1 MKAILL
7 VDHGSVRNEA
17 NEMLVDMAQL
27 VQRMTGNDVI
37 VRYAHMELA
46 EPTIADGFANC
57 VEAGASE
64 VIVFPYMLSPG
75 RHSTS
80 DIPRM
85 VSEVSESYPGVTFS
99 VTPAFGVH
107 EKLSEIILGR
117 AGVEVDAAFDANAAN
132 RCWDPACS
140 EQLCGD
146 ACRARVP
153 NT

>member
-46 EPTIADGFANC
+46 EPTIAEGFANC

-75 RHSTS
+75 RHSTT

-85 VSEVSESYPGVTFS
+85 VNEAAANHPGVTFS
-99 VTPAFGVH
+99 VTPPFGIE
-107 EKLSEIILGR
+107 EKLGEIILAR
-117 AGVEVDAAFDANAAN
+117 AHLSAES
-132 RCWDPACS
+132 PA
-140 EQLCGD
+140 
-146 ACRARVP
+146 
-153 NT
+153 

>member
-27 VQRMTGNDVI
+27 VQRMTGSDVI

-46 EPTIADGFANC
+46 EPTIAEGFANC
-57 VEAGASE
+57 VEAGANE

-75 RHSTS
+75 RHSTT

-85 VSEVSESYPGVTFS
+85 VNEAAANHPGVTFS
-99 VTPAFGVH
+99 VTPPFGIE
-107 EKLSEIILGR
+107 EKLGEIILAR
-117 AGVEVDAAFDANAAN
+117 AHLSAES
-132 RCWDPACS
+132 PA
-140 EQLCGD
+140 
-146 ACRARVP
+146 
-153 NT
+153 

>member
-1 MKAILL
+1 L

-46 EPTIADGFANC
+46 EPTIAEGFANC
-57 VEAGASE
+57 VEAGANE

-75 RHSTS
+75 RHSTT

-85 VSEVSESYPGVTFS
+85 VNAAAANHPGVTFS
-99 VTPAFGVH
+99 VTPPFGIE
-107 EKLSEIILGR
+107 EKLGEIILAR
-117 AGVEVDAAFDANAAN
+117 AHLSAES
-132 RCWDPACS
+132 PA
-140 EQLCGD
+140 
-146 ACRARVP
+146 
-153 NT
+153 

>member
-46 EPTIADGFANC
+46 EPTIAEGFANC
-57 VEAGASE
+57 VEAGANE

-75 RHSTS
+75 RHSTT

-85 VSEVSESYPGVTFS
+85 VNAAAANHPGVTFS
-99 VTPAFGVH
+99 VTPPFGIE
-107 EKLSEIILGR
+107 EKLGEIILAR
-117 AGVEVDAAFDANAAN
+117 AHLSAES
-132 RCWDPACS
+132 PA
-140 EQLCGD
+140 
-146 ACRARVP
+146 
-153 NT
+153 